1 MTIPSLS
8 AGSSSGL
15 SGNSN
20 SASASQTS
28 AAAATATA
36 TATATSPLAK
46 AVQRIQSDVTATTTQ
61 LSKFGLL
68 KSALS
73 DGQLA
78 SQALSKLT
86 SSTSASDVTK
96 ALGNFFN
103 RLNASV
109 GAANAAVA
117 ASPNSASANSAR
129 RVLGDLK
136 SALRSDPATAD
147 ALKKLGLSLQG
158 DGSLLQDAKK
168 FAAAVTSDPVGTRA
182 ALATLGKK
190 VDALTSREL
199 ASGGTLTLAV
209 SGLNQHNTA
218 LAAQQKALAA
228 YQSSLSSS

>member
-1 MTIPSLS
+1 MTVSSLPI
-8 AGSSSGL
+8 SSGSGL
-15 SGNSN
+15 SGNSA
-20 SASASQTS
+20 SASASQAS
-28 AAAATATA
+28 AAAAA
-36 TATATSPLAK
+36 ATATSPLAK

-73 DGQLA
+73 DGQLTA
-78 SQALSKLT
+78 QALGKLT
-86 SSTSASDVTK
+86 SSASASDVTK

-117 ASPNSASANSAR
+117 ANPASAAASSAK

-136 SALRSDPATAD
+136 SALRSDPATVD

-168 FAAAVTSDPVGTRA
+168 FAAALTSDPVGTRA

-190 VDALTSREL
+190 VDALSSREL

-209 SGLNQHNTA
+209 SGLSQHNTA
-218 LAAQQKALAA
+218 LAAQQKALTA